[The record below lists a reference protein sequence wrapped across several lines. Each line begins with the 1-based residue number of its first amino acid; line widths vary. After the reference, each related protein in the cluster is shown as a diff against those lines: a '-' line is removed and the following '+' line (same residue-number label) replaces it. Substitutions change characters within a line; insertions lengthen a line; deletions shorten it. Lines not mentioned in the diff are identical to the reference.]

1 MLKRLLFPVKP
12 DGTATSAMLLIARI
26 VFGILLMN
34 HGIQKW
40 SNFQEMSA
48 VFPDPLGIGSPLS
61 LGLAIFGELVCSMA
75 FIIGF
80 LYRLAMIPMIFTMIV
95 AFFVVHA
102 NDVFAVKD
110 RLRIADV
117 AGVGVEL
124 ADGAVARVEA
134 VGRLFHLGHAD
145 VVRQIV
151 VEVIADGLR
160 LHVRVHHRRQRGGK
174 LRWSAR
180 PQVRHDQRLRH
191 GHGSLRQHR

>member
-1 MLKRLLFPVKP
+1 MIYSFLFPTKSNTTKV
-12 DGTATSAMLLIARI
+12 SLLLLAVRI
-26 VFGILLMN
+26 IFGILLMN

-102 NDVFAVKD
+102 NDVFAVKELAFIYLVAD
-110 RLRIADV
+110 HSLGLSIRKANFLSNFYLRIFSTNSFS
-117 AGVGVEL
+117 L
-124 ADGAVARVEA
+124 
-134 VGRLFHLGHAD
+134 
-145 VVRQIV
+145 
-151 VEVIADGLR
+151 
-160 LHVRVHHRRQRGGK
+160 LHP
-174 LRWSAR
+174 STTF
-180 PQVRHDQRLRH
+180 
-191 GHGSLRQHR
+191 S